1 MERRGSEPAAQFEL
15 LDDVGDL
22 LKTVGIT
29 MGRPSG
35 VRDHQE
41 GGPLKKDDLIRLT
54 EINKRKGF
62 VLRRKKRKKKKFN
75 RGSIPDIAEVQKV

>member
-1 MERRGSEPAAQFEL
+1 VERRGSEPAAQFEL

-62 VLRRKKRKKKKFN
+62 VLRRKKRKKKFN